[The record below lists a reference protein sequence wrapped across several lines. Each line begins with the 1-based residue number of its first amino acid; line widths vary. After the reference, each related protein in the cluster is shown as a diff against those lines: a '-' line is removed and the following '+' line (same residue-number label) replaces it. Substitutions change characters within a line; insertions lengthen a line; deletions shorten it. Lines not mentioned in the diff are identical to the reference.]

1 MIINEYLIQYNS
13 NLCHL
18 LSTLPN
24 TQYIVQL
31 KKTQQTDHISYGELH
46 YYWIFK
52 VYEMQQAE
60 FQLYWNNDK
69 KYVCH
74 IYYIYVTP
82 YYNFDYN
89 EFYLTKSG
97 KFHADLAVTAK
108 VSE

>member
-1 MIINEYLIQYNS
+1 
-13 NLCHL
+13 
-18 LSTLPN
+18 
-24 TQYIVQL
+24 
-31 KKTQQTDHISYGELH
+31 
-46 YYWIFK
+46 
-52 VYEMQQAE
+52 MQQAE